1 MATNHMEST
10 KTETTGKHRNLAG
23 TPRRVSGTQQ
33 REQLLREYKTS
44 GLTQKAFALR
54 EDVNYHTLVS
64 WLAHNRPAPCATP
77 RGGASAPA
85 PGFVE
90 IAAPAPR
97 APLEV
102 ILRDG
107 RRVRGED
114 PAALA
119 ALARLLEA

>member
-1 MATNHMEST
+1 MATNHTDSSQS
-10 KTETTGKHRNLAG
+10 ETTGKHRNLAKP
-23 TPRRVSGTQQ
+23 PRRATSAQQ
-33 REQLLREYKTS
+33 RERLLREYKTS

-64 WLAHNRPAPCATP
+64 WLAHRRPAPCARP
-77 RGGASAPA
+77 PA

-90 IAAPAPR
+90 IAASAPVPR